1 MKHND
6 KFAEGPKELRMSK
19 NLMQRNMRGC
29 SGLPI
34 HKVDYFPG
42 GAGTLVIQLMQKRPK
57 QQ

>member
-6 KFAEGPKELRMSK
+6 KLAEGPKELCMSK
-19 NLMQRNMRGC
+19 NLMQRNMRVC

-34 HKVDYFPG
+34 HKVDYFL
-42 GAGTLVIQLMQKRPK
+42 GAGTLVIQLMQERPK